1 MKKTLFVLIFLGLS
15 ILAISACAP
24 TPCSPV
30 LQYGPVLDSPP
41 HDSIVSDLRPVL
53 TWIDEE
59 ECPPDEFIINMAQNG
74 TNGTITTLPFGG
86 ATGSYV
92 TSWSPSVD
100 LEVGVAYLW
109 DVTAKN
115 ATKTSYPSDQW
126 QFIVGDACDSL
137 SLVAPT
143 NELPVDGGTVTTAD
157 PTYTWGYAD
166 PTCTPAGYHIQVSST
181 ADFSVLEVDVTDDDN
196 PFKAWTTGILL
207 SDCTDYYLRVA
218 AVDGVD
224 EGPWS
229 TVSEFSTDL
238 AGVCLCDPGSILAP
252 FITAPGVFEVVPDL
266 FPSIQWTDP
275 STCGVEGYAIH
286 LSPDSDFTDTTYN
299 GGTGT
304 PSTLWVPGMALQE
317 VTRYFA
323 KVAGMV
329 GIDMGPWSSTRSFFT
344 GPECTSPSELVAPE
358 LFSPAHN
365 EVVTDGFARLEFGP
379 GTSPCQPDG
388 YFINLETG
396 VSGNLMGSFGTPSG
410 TILTDPLDDCKIY
423 TWEVAAHQN
432 GTNGPFSET
441 RRFYTNESGTC
452 VFLTLVRPYLDMA
465 CLFGPDP
472 LFEIV
477 GYILEEEETEVFA
490 MSLDGKWLAVQNPD
504 DAEGFHCWGLTEKLK
519 FLGEIP
525 TNIPRWKSPPLPV
538 LEPTPTPEGC
548 WEGLSEQACIANGGK
563 PRTDGTCACP

>member
-143 NELPVDGGTVTTAD
+143 NELPVDGGTVTMAD

-166 PTCTPAGYHIQVSST
+166 PTCTPSGYHLQVSST
-181 ADFSVLEVDVTDDDN
+181 ADFSVLEVDVTDDNN

-207 SDCTDYYLRVA
+207 SDCTDFYWRVA

-266 FPSIQWTDP
+266 VPSIQWTDP

-286 LSPDSDFTDTTYN
+286 LSPDRDFADTTYN

-304 PSTLWVPGMALQE
+304 PSTSWGPGMPLQE
-317 VTRYFA
+317 VTRYYTR
-323 KVAGMV
+323 VAGMV
-329 GIDMGPWSSTRSFFT
+329 GID
-344 GPECTSPSELVAPE
+344 
-358 LFSPAHN
+358 
-365 EVVTDGFARLEFGP
+365 
-379 GTSPCQPDG
+379 
-388 YFINLETG
+388 
-396 VSGNLMGSFGTPSG
+396 
-410 TILTDPLDDCKIY
+410 
-423 TWEVAAHQN
+423 
-432 GTNGPFSET
+432 
-441 RRFYTNESGTC
+441 
-452 VFLTLVRPYLDMA
+452 
-465 CLFGPDP
+465 
-472 LFEIV
+472 
-477 GYILEEEETEVFA
+477 
-490 MSLDGKWLAVQNPD
+490 
-504 DAEGFHCWGLTEKLK
+504 
-519 FLGEIP
+519 
-525 TNIPRWKSPPLPV
+525 
-538 LEPTPTPEGC
+538 
-548 WEGLSEQACIANGGK
+548 
-563 PRTDGTCACP
+563 

>member
-1 MKKTLFVLIFLGLS
+1 MKNTLFVLIFLGLS

-41 HDSIVSDLRPVL
+41 HDSMVGDLRPVL

-59 ECPPDEFIINMAQNG
+59 ECPPDEFIINLAQNG

-100 LEVGVAYLW
+100 LEVGMAILW

-126 QFIVGDACDSL
+126 QFIVGDPCDSL
-137 SLVAPT
+137 SLIAPT
-143 NELPVDGGTVTTAD
+143 TELPVDGGTVMTAD

-166 PTCTPAGYHIQVSST
+166 PTCTPAGYHLQVSST

-252 FITAPGVFEVVPDL
+252 FITAPGMFEVVPDL
-266 FPSIQWTDP
+266 VPSIQWTDP
-275 STCGVEGYAIH
+275 TTCAVEGYAIH

-304 PSTLWVPGMALQE
+304 PSTSWGPGMPLQE
-317 VTRYFA
+317 VTRYYTR
-323 KVAGMV
+323 VAGMV

-365 EVVTDGFARLEFGP
+365 EVLTELFALLEFGP
-379 GTSPCQPDG
+379 GTSLCLPDG

-396 VSGNLMGSFGTPSG
+396 SSGNLLGSFGAPSG
-410 TILTDPLDDCKIY
+410 KVMTDPLDDCKIY

-452 VFLTLVRPYLDMA
+452 VFLTLIRPFRDIA
-465 CLFGPDP
+465 CFLGPNP
-472 LFEIV
+472 LFEIA
-477 GYILEEEETEVFA
+477 GYILEGEETEVFA
-490 MSLDGKWLAVQNPD
+490 MSLDGKYLAGQNPD
-504 DAEGFHCWGLTEKLK
+504 APKGVHCWWLLKDIEWVGEPPIGLS
-519 FLGEIP
+519 
-525 TNIPRWKSPPLPV
+525 RWEGPPLPV
-538 LEPTPTPEGC
+538 PEPTHTPDGC
-548 WEGLSEQACIANGGK
+548 WEGLSERACIANGGK